1 MTARDAVHYD
11 LRIVIVCRL
20 SGRQQFADP
29 RLRNPAARLCSAAE
43 AAVSS
48 FP

>member
-11 LRIVIVCRL
+11 LRVVIFSRL
-20 SGRQQFADP
+20 SGRQQIADP
-29 RLRNPAARLCSAAE
+29 RLRDPAARLCSAAVS
-43 AAVSS
+43 AVSS